1 MKTVMTAVLGLAVAA
16 SVAAASPEGRERF
29 SAFAVDLDG
38 ATFGGRTS
46 TVQVTVDRWSTPED
60 RRALEVLFQEKG
72 PEALLAAMQKMKPI
86 GRIHTP
92 GTIGYDL
99 RFAYQ
104 TPVANGGRR
113 IIVGTD
119 RPLSFYEAS
128 QRPRSA
134 DYPFTILDF
143 RVDARGRGQGSMVV
157 ASRVLSMGETIEIEN
172 YGTTAVK
179 LMQVRLDR

>member
-1 MKTVMTAVLGLAVAA
+1 MKMVMTAVLGLALAA
-16 SVAAASPEGRERF
+16 SARAETPEGRERF
-29 SAFAVDLDG
+29 SAFAVDLYG

-60 RRALEVLFQEKG
+60 RRALEILFEEKG
-72 PEALLAAMQKMKPI
+72 PDALLDAIRKMKPI

-92 GTIGYDL
+92 GSVGYDL

-104 TPVANGGRR
+104 TPLANGARR
-113 IIVGTD
+113 IVIGTD

-134 DYPFTILDF
+134 DYPFTVLDM
-143 RVDARGRGQGSMVV
+143 RVDANGRGQGSMVV
-157 ASRVLSMGETIEIEN
+157 ASRVLAMGETIEIEN